1 MFICKDKDQKEGLG
15 LSRGLLYILLFLLMV
30 IWGFNVSAI
39 KILVTYFPPVFI
51 QGVRVFLAGL
61 VVIVVLI
68 LSKRFE
74 KISRKNALGIFVAAL
89 FGVFGHHLFLAL
101 GLTLTTGSNTGL
113 ILGLVPLFTSIF
125 AMIFLKEVIT
135 VFKALGILAALS
147 GVYFIIL
154 KGNGPVS
161 GFSLGDLYIFGAV
174 ITQAISFILIKKL
187 TTDLDSRQMTGI
199 MLIFGS
205 LLMFGFS
212 FWVEPVEISQFQQP
226 MYVWLVLL
234 ASAVFATGLG
244 HMLYNYAIQQLGAG
258 STAIF
263 INLTPFFSLLGSAL
277 FLGEKIVLEQ
287 LIGFVLI
294 VIGVILG
301 TGMLEGSFR
310 SLKRR
315 NLSSTLE
322 R

>member
-1 MFICKDKDQKEGLG
+1 
-15 LSRGLLYILLFLLMV
+15 MV

-39 KILVTYFPPVFI
+39 KILVTYFPPIFI

-61 VVIVVLI
+61 VVIVVLMM
-68 LSKRFE
+68 SKRFE
-74 KISRKNALGIFVAAL
+74 RISLKNVLGILVAVL

-101 GLTLTTGSNTGL
+101 GLTITTSSNTGL

-125 AMIFLKEVIT
+125 AMLFLKEVLT
-135 VFKALGILAALS
+135 VVKSIGILAALS

-161 GFSLGDLYIFGAV
+161 GFSLGDLFIFGAV
-174 ITQAISFILIKKL
+174 ITQAISFIVIKKL
-187 TTDLDSRQMTGI
+187 TTNLDSRQMTGI

-205 LLMFGFS
+205 LMMFGLS
-212 FWVEPVEISQFQQP
+212 FWIDPIETNQFHQPV
-226 MYVWLVLL
+226 YVWLVLL

-277 FLGEKIVLEQ
+277 FLGEKIVVEQ

-294 VIGVILG
+294 VLGVILG
-301 TGMLEGSFR
+301 TGMLESSFSSR
-310 SLKRR
+310 IRR
-315 NLSSTLE
+315 NISRSME
-322 R
+322 K

>member
-1 MFICKDKDQKEGLG
+1 MSK
-15 LSRGLLYILLFLLMV
+15 GLLYILLFLLMV

-74 KISRKNALGIFVAAL
+74 RISRKNALGIFVVAL

-125 AMIFLKEVIT
+125 AMIFLKELLTFFKVI
-135 VFKALGILAALS
+135 GILSALS

-174 ITQAISFILIKKL
+174 ITQAISFIVIKKL
-187 TTDLDSRQMTGI
+187 TTNLDSRQMTGI
-199 MLIFGS
+199 MLIFGA
-205 LLMFGFS
+205 LMMFGFS
-212 FWVEPVEISQFQQP
+212 LWIEPVEISQFQQP

-301 TGMLEGSFR
+301 TGMLEGTFR

-315 NLSSTLE
+315 NLSRSLE

>member
-74 KISRKNALGIFVAAL
+74 RISRKNALGIFVVAL

-125 AMIFLKEVIT
+125 AMIFLKELLTFFKVI
-135 VFKALGILAALS
+135 GILSALS

-174 ITQAISFILIKKL
+174 ITQAISFIVIKKL
-187 TTDLDSRQMTGI
+187 TTNLDSRQMTGI
-199 MLIFGS
+199 MLIFGA
-205 LLMFGFS
+205 LMMFGFS
-212 FWVEPVEISQFQQP
+212 LWIEPVEISQFQQP
-226 MYVWLVLL
+226 MYVWFVLL

-315 NLSSTLE
+315 NLSGSLE
-322 R
+322 K

>member
-1 MFICKDKDQKEGLG
+1 
-15 LSRGLLYILLFLLMV
+15 MV

-74 KISRKNALGIFVAAL
+74 RISRKNALGIFVAAL

-125 AMIFLKEVIT
+125 AMIFLKELLTFFKVI
-135 VFKALGILAALS
+135 GILSALS

-174 ITQAISFILIKKL
+174 ITQAISFIVIKKL
-187 TTDLDSRQMTGI
+187 TTNLDSRQMTGI
-199 MLIFGS
+199 MLIFGA
-205 LLMFGFS
+205 LMMFGFS
-212 FWVEPVEISQFQQP
+212 LWIEPVEISQFQQP

-301 TGMLEGSFR
+301 TGMLEGTFR

-315 NLSSTLE
+315 NLSRSLE

>member
-1 MFICKDKDQKEGLG
+1 MFISKDKDQKEGLG

-74 KISRKNALGIFVAAL
+74 RISRKNALGIFVVAL

-125 AMIFLKEVIT
+125 AMIFLKELLTFFKVI
-135 VFKALGILAALS
+135 GILSALS

-174 ITQAISFILIKKL
+174 ITQAISFIVIKKL
-187 TTDLDSRQMTGI
+187 TTNLDSRQMTGI
-199 MLIFGS
+199 MLIFGA
-205 LLMFGFS
+205 LMMFGFS
-212 FWVEPVEISQFQQP
+212 LWIEPVEISQFQQP

-301 TGMLEGSFR
+301 TGMLEGTFR

-315 NLSSTLE
+315 NLSRSLE

>member
-1 MFICKDKDQKEGLG
+1 MFISKDKDQKEGLG
-15 LSRGLLYILLFLLMV
+15 LSKGLLYILLFLLMV

-74 KISRKNALGIFVAAL
+74 RISRKNALGIFVVAL

-125 AMIFLKEVIT
+125 AMIFLKELLTFFKVI
-135 VFKALGILAALS
+135 GILSALS

-174 ITQAISFILIKKL
+174 ITQAISFIVIKKL
-187 TTDLDSRQMTGI
+187 TTNLDSRQMTGI
-199 MLIFGS
+199 MLIFGA
-205 LLMFGFS
+205 LMMFGFS
-212 FWVEPVEISQFQQP
+212 LWIEPVEISQFQQP

-301 TGMLEGSFR
+301 TGMLEGTFR

-315 NLSSTLE
+315 NLSRSLE

>member
-1 MFICKDKDQKEGLG
+1 
-15 LSRGLLYILLFLLMV
+15 MV

-39 KILVTYFPPVFI
+39 KILVTYFPPIFI
-51 QGVRVFLAGL
+51 QGVRVFLAGI
-61 VVIVVLI
+61 VVVVVLI
-68 LSKRFE
+68 MSKRFE
-74 KISRKNALGIFVAAL
+74 RISRKNVLGIFVAAL

-125 AMIFLKEVIT
+125 AMIFLKEVFTI
-135 VFKALGILAALS
+135 VKFVGILAALG

-161 GFSLGDLYIFGAV
+161 GFSLGDLFIFGAV
-174 ITQAISFILIKKL
+174 ITQAISFIVIKKL
-187 TTDLDSRQMTGI
+187 TTNLDSRQMTGI

-205 LLMFGFS
+205 SMMFGLS
-212 FWVEPVEISQFQQP
+212 FWIEPVETSDFHQP
-226 MYVWLVLL
+226 VYVWLVLL

-301 TGMLEGSFR
+301 TGMLDGSFR
-310 SLKRR
+310 SLMHR
-315 NLSSTLE
+315 NVTRSLD

>member
-1 MFICKDKDQKEGLG
+1 M
-15 LSRGLLYILLFLLMV
+15 SRGLLYSLLFLLMV

-51 QGVRVFLAGL
+51 QGIRVFLAGL

-68 LSKRFE
+68 MSKKFE
-74 KISRKNALGIFVAAL
+74 RISRKNVLGIFVAAL

-125 AMIFLKEVIT
+125 AMIFLKETLT
-135 VFKALGILAALS
+135 VVKCLGILAALS

-161 GFSLGDLYIFGAV
+161 GFSLGDLFIFGAV
-174 ITQAISFILIKKL
+174 ITQAISFIVIKKL
-187 TTDLDSRQMTGI
+187 TTNLDSRQMTGI

-205 LLMFGFS
+205 SMMFGLS
-212 FWVEPVEISQFQQP
+212 FWIEPVEASDFHQP
-226 MYVWLVLL
+226 VYVWLVLL

-287 LIGFVLI
+287 LIGFMLI
-294 VIGVILG
+294 VLGVILG

-310 SLKRR
+310 SLIHR
-315 NLSSTLE
+315 NVPRSLD

>member
-1 MFICKDKDQKEGLG
+1 
-15 LSRGLLYILLFLLMV
+15 MV